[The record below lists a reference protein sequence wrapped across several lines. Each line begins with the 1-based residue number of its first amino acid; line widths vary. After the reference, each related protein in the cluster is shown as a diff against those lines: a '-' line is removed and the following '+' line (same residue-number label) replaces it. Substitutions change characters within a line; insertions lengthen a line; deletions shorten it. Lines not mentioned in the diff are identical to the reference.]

1 MAENRLRLYLPAKPV
16 LTLASLNG
24 GDDYAELSSRYKASH
39 IRLMV
44 YWLATKTRKV
54 ANLRCDDVPLQ
65 VLAECL
71 YGLSRATEIQSL
83 NGLVLEKDCA
93 DEASQ
98 CLWTFVKGYAWLALW
113 CQQNDL
119 LLFTCKPKLH
129 YLAHTADDLKSLQLN
144 QLKLFSTFMEESFL
158 GRVKCIATQ
167 VHGKT
172 LTTRVFQGYILTL
185 AVSLHQTKQRMMGMD

>member
-83 NGLVLEKDCA
+83 NGP
-93 DEASQ
+93 S
-98 CLWTFVKGYAWLALW
+98 
-113 CQQNDL
+113 
-119 LLFTCKPKLH
+119 P
-129 YLAHTADDLKSLQLN
+129 
-144 QLKLFSTFMEESFL
+144 
-158 GRVKCIATQ
+158 
-167 VHGKT
+167 
-172 LTTRVFQGYILTL
+172 
-185 AVSLHQTKQRMMGMD
+185 